1 MKTSTAVLLVLLRL
15 AIGWH
20 FLYEG
25 LHKLH
30 TLQVGES
37 LTNRPFSSAGYFRE
51 APGPLGKY
59 VRQAVGDAD
68 EQALAELT
76 PLPVPPGQD
85 PATYP
90 PQHRMPPLLKQE
102 WEDYLARFSAHHP
115 LDDEQRKRA
124 QAILEQAEAQVVTWL
139 TSPTADEKA
148 APVKKTFPSGQV
160 ELKLSV
166 PERVAEYRQAL
177 QNLRDT
183 LERRLP
189 AFNHDVEGPRLASAK
204 ADVARTRA
212 GLTAELKVRTAEY
225 LERPLWALVNENQ
238 ALTLAAASTAGALAS
253 PTGQGPLLAG
263 STLFHERLEMPEA
276 RGTLPPPPG
285 HTRQWWVD
293 QVTVWFLIVAGGCLL
308 AGLLTRL
315 NCVLAAFFLLT
326 TYGLFPPLPWLPP
339 SPVNEG
345 NYIYVNKN
353 VIEMLALLAL
363 ATTASG
369 RWFGLDALLHWLWRA
384 VRGRRPAPPVVVR
397 RAA

>member
-1 MKTSTAVLLVLLRL
+1 MKQSTAVLLILLRL

-59 VRQAVGDAD
+59 FRQQLGDAN

-76 PLPVPPGQD
+76 PLPVPAGQD

-102 WEDYLARFSAHHP
+102 WEDYLARFSAHYS

-124 QAILEQAEAQVVTWL
+124 EAILEQAEAQVVTWL
-139 TSPTADEKA
+139 TRPTADEKD
-148 APVKKTFPSGQV
+148 APVKKTFPSGEV
-160 ELKLSV
+160 KLKLSV

-177 QNLRDT
+177 QNLRDA
-183 LERRLP
+183 LEKRLP
-189 AFNHDVEGPRLASAK
+189 AFNHDVDGPRLASAK
-204 ADVARTRA
+204 ADVVRTRTS
-212 GLTAELKVRTAEY
+212 LTADLKAKTAEH

-253 PTGQGPLLAG
+253 PAGEAPLLTA

-285 HTRQWWVD
+285 HTKQWWVD
-293 QVTVWFLIVAGGCLL
+293 RVTVWFLIVAGGCLL
-308 AGLLTRL
+308 VGLFTRL
-315 NCVLAAFFLLT
+315 NCVLAAGFLLT
-326 TYGLFPPLPWLPP
+326 TYGLVPPFPWLPTP
-339 SPVNEG
+339 PLQEG
-345 NYIYVNKN
+345 NYVYVNKN

-369 RWFGLDALLHWLWRA
+369 RWFGLDALLHWLWLG
-384 VRGRRPAPPVVVR
+384 VRGRRPA
-397 RAA
+397 